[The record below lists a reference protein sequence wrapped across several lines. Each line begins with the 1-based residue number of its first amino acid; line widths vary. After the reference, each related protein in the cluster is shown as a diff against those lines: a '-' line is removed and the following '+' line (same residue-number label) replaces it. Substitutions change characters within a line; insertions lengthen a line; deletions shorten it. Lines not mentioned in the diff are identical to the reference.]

1 MVAKLSFT
9 ADAND
14 HLILKR
20 REALR
25 TRLANFVVAY
35 AASLAINAAL
45 LLLMFV
51 EIEVWVEIPVVEE
64 TPIDIVVEP
73 PPLDAPEIMQENPP
87 PPAAE
92 QPPSAPA
99 STPNVAD
106 EERQLKAPPGQETI
120 AGDGTGDN
128 PNGSTPRREATR
140 DRYAEEIDPDPR
152 KEISRLI
159 APAAPKPVPREQP
172 RTAPPRPS
180 RKPVA
185 KEKPRVATTE
195 TEPTVKKKEIHC
207 GADATRFFPSPPTL
221 RQGEVL
227 GQLTESQAASAM
239 EANQRVFDL
248 RINPHYIG
256 NTRLAVHID
265 GMPAGGSSVVLLPRG
280 LSARAGD
287 RIEFLG
293 GHADPSMPCH
303 YVPPLVSRVF

>member
-1 MVAKLSFT
+1 MSFT

-64 TPIDIVVEP
+64 TPIDVVVEP
-73 PPLDAPEIMQENPP
+73 PPIDAAEIMQENPP

-128 PNGSTPRREATR
+128 PNGSTPRRDATR

-207 GADATRFFPSPPTL
+207 GANATKPIPALPPPARRAT
-221 RQGEVL
+221 VL
-227 GQLTESQAASAM
+227 GHATAAQAAQMIQITQARMDMPISGRYV
-239 EANQRVFDL
+239 ANARVFL
-248 RINPHYIG
+248 
-256 NTRLAVHID
+256 HID
-265 GMPAGGSSVVLLPRG
+265 GTPDGASRAALLPAG
-280 LSARAGD
+280 LSAQTGD
-287 RIEFLG
+287 RVEFTPHHL
-293 GHADPSMPCH
+293 DPASPCH
-303 YVPPLVSRVF
+303 YIPNLISRVL

>member
-1 MVAKLSFT
+1 MSFT
-9 ADAND
+9 IDASD

-20 REALR
+20 HEPLR
-25 TRLANFVVAY
+25 TRLANFAVAY
-35 AASLAINAAL
+35 AASLAINVAL
-45 LLLMFV
+45 LLLMFI
-51 EIEVWVEIPVVEE
+51 EITVWVEIPVVEE
-64 TPIDIVVEP
+64 TPIDVVVEP
-73 PPLDAPEIMQENPP
+73 PRLDAPDIAPENPP
-87 PPAAE
+87 PPVAE
-92 QPPSAPA
+92 QRPSAPA
-99 STPNVAD
+99 STPIVAD

-128 PNGSTPRREATR
+128 PSGSTPRREATR
-140 DRYAEEIDPDPR
+140 DRESEEIDPDPR

-159 APAAPKPVPREQP
+159 APAAPKPVPRDQP

-195 TEPTVKKKEIHC
+195 TEPTVKKEEIHC
-207 GADATRFFPSPPTL
+207 GANATRFFPSPPRS

-239 EANQRVFDL
+239 ETNQRLFDL
-248 RINPHYIG
+248 RISPHYIG
-256 NTRLAVHID
+256 NARLAVHVD

-293 GHADPSMPCH
+293 GHVDPSTPCH
-303 YVPPLVSRVF
+303 YIPPVASRVL